1 MTLSKNQQIEN
12 QRFIRRKEVQAKTG
26 LGASSIYA
34 MMKQGKFPKAITL
47 SERRV
52 AWVESDID
60 FWIAERIAHNKQ
72 AVKRYGKKVSHNID
86 ETLDSLQLKLF

>member
-1 MTLSKNQQIEN
+1 MTLPKEQQTEN
-12 QRFIRRKEVQAKTG
+12 NRLIRRREVQAKTG

-52 AWVESDID
+52 AWVESDVEQ
-60 FWIAERIAHNKQ
+60 WIAERIA
-72 AVKRYGKKVSHNID
+72 SHKAAIAMM
-86 ETLDSLQLKLF
+86 EA

>member
-1 MTLSKNQQIEN
+1 MTTSKNQQIEN

-52 AWVESDID
+52 AWIEADVDS
-60 FWIAERIAHNKQ
+60 WIAERIS
-72 AVKRYGKKVSHNID
+72 SHKAAIVAMGA
-86 ETLDSLQLKLF
+86 

>member
-1 MTLSKNQQIEN
+1 MTTSKNQQIEN

-52 AWVESDID
+52 AWIESDVD
-60 FWIAERIAHNKQ
+60 SWIAERIS
-72 AVKRYGKKVSHNID
+72 SHKAAIVAMGA
-86 ETLDSLQLKLF
+86 

>member
-12 QRFIRRKEVQAKTG
+12 SRFIRRKEVQAKTG

-52 AWVESDID
+52 AWIESDVD
-60 FWIAERIAHNKQ
+60 QWIAERIA
-72 AVKRYGKKVSHNID
+72 SHKAAIAMM
-86 ETLDSLQLKLF
+86 EA

>member
-1 MTLSKNQQIEN
+1 MTISKNQHIEN
-12 QRFIRRKEVQAKTG
+12 RRLIRRKEVQAKTG

-52 AWVESDID
+52 AWIESDVD
-60 FWIAERIAHNKQ
+60 QWIAERIVQ
-72 AVKRYGKKVSHNID
+72 S
-86 ETLDSLQLKLF
+86 TML

>member
-12 QRFIRRKEVQAKTG
+12 SRFIRRKEVQAKTG

-52 AWVESDID
+52 AWIESDVD
-60 FWIAERIAHNKQ
+60 QWIAERIAIH
-72 AVKRYGKKVSHNID
+72 KVSIAMV
-86 ETLDSLQLKLF
+86 EA

>member
-1 MTLSKNQQIEN
+1 MTISKNQEIEN
-12 QRFIRRKEVQAKTG
+12 RRLIRRKEVQAKTG

-52 AWVESDID
+52 AWIESDVD
-60 FWIAERIAHNKQ
+60 QWIAERIAIHK
-72 AVKRYGKKVSHNID
+72 ASIAMV
-86 ETLDSLQLKLF
+86 EA

>member
-1 MTLSKNQQIEN
+1 MTISKNQQIEN
-12 QRFIRRKEVQAKTG
+12 RRLIRRKEVQAKTG

-52 AWVESDID
+52 AWIESDVD
-60 FWIAERIAHNKQ
+60 QWIAERIAQSVMSK
-72 AVKRYGKKVSHNID
+72 G
-86 ETLDSLQLKLF
+86 LSL

>member
-12 QRFIRRKEVQAKTG
+12 QRYIRRKEVQAKPG

-34 MMKQGKFPKAITL
+34 MMQQGTFPKAINI

-52 AWVESDID
+52 AWIESDID
-60 FWIAERIAHNKQ
+60 LWISERIK
-72 AVKRYGKKVSHNID
+72 SHKATIAMMGA
-86 ETLDSLQLKLF
+86 

>member
-52 AWVESDID
+52 AWIESDID
-60 FWIAERIAHNKQ
+60 HWISERIA
-72 AVKRYGKKVSHNID
+72 SHKAAIATM
-86 ETLDSLQLKLF
+86 EA